1 MAQTM
6 NPTFEGQEWLVLIN
20 QDNRR
25 MMSTREVQAEV
36 QAGLL
41 ARETLVWRAGMNA
54 WASIGSI
61 AELAA
66 QNSRPTVPR
75 QRPPGYNPRLA
86 ETMPANRIIAAQY
99 LRPAPAPNPQLML
112 ELMATGAVVAL
123 IVAITS
129 YSLYTAGA
137 FKAGGD
143 VPAPTHAHAGTSKT
157 NAAH

>member
-1 MAQTM
+1 M

-41 ARETLVWRAGMNA
+41 ARETLVWRAGMSA

-66 QNSRPTVPR
+66 HSSRPTQSSRPTVPR
-75 QRPPGYNPRLA
+75 RPEGYNPRLA
-86 ETMPANRIIAAQY
+86 ETMPANRMIAAQY
-99 LRPAPAPNPQLML
+99 LQRPAAANPQLML
-112 ELMATGAVVAL
+112 ELMSTGAVVAL

-129 YSLYTAGA
+129 YALYSAGA
-137 FKAGGD
+137 FQAGS
-143 VPAPTHAHAGTSKT
+143 PASHAPAGASATA
-157 NAAH
+157 AAH